1 MVYNFTMGRK
11 ISKKTITDAVME
23 LNPTEL
29 SQIVN
34 EYNKKHKSSIETEAI
49 LNDEMQRKLEEA
61 LTPVLCIYYGGKTVR
76 DGKIKESGLQRFKC
90 KSCGKKFTL
99 LSNTILDKSPIPWNV
114 WVIVLQYMLEYQ
126 SIEDIH
132 YLLRAN
138 HHVSSISESTVSIM
152 IKKLREMF
160 IYLPLPK
167 LTGVIQID
175 EKHFHES
182 QKGFENPYDVLNK
195 GKRRFGHERAVKSQY
210 GTMGPEFSTTCYMVD
225 ESGHSVAKVVT
236 MGRMTLEIFE
246 DEMQEYIVSPT
257 FVCSDMNPIYGQWC
271 ALHDVPQYCIN
282 SKYHN
287 IIKDLDTDDKKQ
299 YAYEQDKLDYIVGK
313 GIMSY
318 KAMCKM
324 KKKHMLGLNRVN
336 AYHNELERLIN
347 RVAKGVS
354 TKRLQSWVSFYN
366 YINNFKVDNG
376 RPPLTYDDAENI
388 LIEMVKLRKDI
399 DVKDIKEK
407 KDLTKKVPTRYTK
420 NLIMWTVNA
429 RTKSNNPYV
438 KLDENDAVAKFNK
451 KYFVEEI
458 PEYKRRQLAKLLG
471 IKPFSPI
478 AVDSKTL
485 KKQLLAHPNLEDGIY
500 QLLGTKKFDVD

>member
-1 MVYNFTMGRK
+1 MARK
-11 ISKKTITDAVME
+11 ISKKTITNAVME

-34 EYNKKHKSSIETEAI
+34 EYNKTHGSSVDTEDT
-49 LNDEMQRKLEEA
+49 LKDEMERKLIAA
-61 LTPVLCIYYGGKTVR
+61 LSPVKCIYCNSDVAKNGKHT
-76 DGKIKESGLQRFKC
+76 ESGLQRFKC
-90 KSCGKKFTL
+90 KNCGRKFTL

-114 WVIVLQYMLEYQ
+114 WVLVLQYMLGYQ

-132 YLLRAN
+132 YLLIAN
-138 HHVSSISESTVSIM
+138 HHIPSISESTVSIM
-152 IKKLREMF
+152 TKKLREMF
-160 IYLPLPK
+160 VYLPLPQ
-167 LTGVIQID
+167 LTGVIQVD

-182 QKGFENPYDVLNK
+182 QKGFENPYDVLNS
-195 GKRRFGHERAVKSQY
+195 GQRRTGHERAVKAQY
-210 GTMGPEFSTTCYMVD
+210 GSLGPEFSTICCMVD
-225 ESGHSVAKVVT
+225 EAGRSVAKVLT
-236 MGRMTLEIFE
+236 MGRMTLEMFE
-246 DEMQEYIVSPT
+246 DEMQEHIVNPT
-257 FVCSDMNPIYGQWC
+257 FLCSDMNPIYGQWC

-282 SKYHN
+282 SKYHD

-324 KKKHMLGLNRVN
+324 KKKHKLGLNRVN

-354 TKRLQSWVSFYN
+354 TKHLQSWVSFYN

-376 RPPLTYDDAENI
+376 RLPLTYNDAEGI

-407 KDLTKKVPTRYTK
+407 KDLTKKVPKRYTN
-420 NLIMWTVNA
+420 NLITWTVNA
-429 RTKSNNPYV
+429 RVKSNNPHV
-438 KLDENDAVAKFNK
+438 KLDEDDGLANFNK
-451 KYFVEEI
+451 KYFVEHI

-471 IKPFSPI
+471 IKPFSPV
-478 AVDSKTL
+478 AVGSNKL
-485 KKQLLAHPNLEDGIY
+485 KKQILTHPDLEEGIY
-500 QLLGTKKFDVD
+500 KLLGTKKIDVD